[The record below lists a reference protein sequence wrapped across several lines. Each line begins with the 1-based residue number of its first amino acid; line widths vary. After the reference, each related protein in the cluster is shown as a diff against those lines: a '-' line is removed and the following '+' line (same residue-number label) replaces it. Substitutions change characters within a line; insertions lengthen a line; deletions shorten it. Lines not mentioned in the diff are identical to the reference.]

1 MLNTDSIVNKRIK
14 VFVYIPEN
22 NGSGFLN
29 GSGFVVFAYTF
40 LTTSDL
46 FKFRFFGKIWFLFC
60 DSSWSLLVFLQ
71 ASRVRNQKLIFFFLN
86 LNVLLVLK

>member
-40 LTTSDL
+40 LTTCINDIQSAKSADPDQMPHYAESHL
-46 FKFRFFGKIWFLFC
+46 G
-60 DSSWSLLVFLQ
+60 SHSLY
-71 ASRVRNQKLIFFFLN
+71 N
-86 LNVLLVLK
+86 

>member
-40 LTTSDL
+40 LTTVVMCL
-46 FKFRFFGKIWFLFC
+46 YVTLVC
-60 DSSWSLLVFLQ
+60 SSR
-71 ASRVRNQKLIFFFLN
+71 AKALN
-86 LNVLLVLK
+86 LMALWLLRSNICDKLATFTPIM